1 MTADVVS
8 GSARPTAKLDSA
20 SVERVAAFLEST
32 QSTPL
37 SERIAFLRQKGISS
51 DDIAA
56 ALRKTGLSQPSA
68 ATATSEVASS
78 SPPWASRLATVL
90 AVVASGAALIRT
102 SATANAAK
110 ATATTAA
117 ATAAAAAEGPASVHA
132 QLDELAELSKE
143 LFARHAATTSA
154 ASATA
159 SAAAQEAASVR
170 AELVAL
176 ITAHR
181 ELQQQQQSVLEQL
194 SELSQSLLEQQRRW
208 LEGAPRVPD
217 VNGVKVDEAAMGG
230 QGGAEGGNGA
240 EGGAKN
246 GAEGG
251 AENGAEGGA
260 ENGAEG
266 GAENGASAQRIRALE
281 RQLAE
286 DEQRLVAVAAGEA
299 CAMEAIAEAIAF
311 GEHEAS
317 AQDGAIAQYGAMGI
331 EATSASADAAPDAAP
346 GAAPDVAPGTAPDA
360 AMWASVLHGWK
371 VEETP
376 ATAPCGQAAAST
388 ATPANDNVPPVA
400 SSAASAFAVGVPA
413 AAPVAGPVA
422 GHSPEEVLRYL
433 HAGRADCLPF
443 TEPIDDSPVLPVG
456 KGSLVLPVP
465 VGGGSLGGAAGSTGD
480 GHGRPAPSD
489 ASPAQ
494 AQKTPAKQVDAGS
507 GSRTIQKDG
516 KKPKPWDHVSMGSR
530 QSG

>member
-1 MTADVVS
+1 MAVVE
-8 GSARPTAKLDSA
+8 SARPSATLDSA
-20 SVERVAAFLEST
+20 SVERVAAFLTHEST

-68 ATATSEVASS
+68 ATAPSEVASS

-117 ATAAAAAEGPASVHA
+117 ATAAAAAEGTARVHA

-176 ITAHR
+176 TTAHR
-181 ELQQQQQSVLEQL
+181 ELQQQQRSVLDQL
-194 SELSQSLLEQQRRW
+194 GELSQSLLEQQRRW

-217 VNGVKVDEAAMGG
+217 ANVVKVDVAAMGGQGG

-260 ENGAEG
+260 ENGA
-266 GAENGASAQRIRALE
+266 SAQRIRALQ

-286 DEQRLVAVAAGEA
+286 DEQRLAAVAAGEA

-317 AQDGAIAQYGAMGI
+317 AQDGASAQYGAMGI
-331 EATSASADAAPDAAP
+331 EATSASADAAP

-400 SSAASAFAVGVPA
+400 SSAASAFALGVPA